1 MYRHVLPVL
10 LMIGYAPL
18 QAVAQEQGHE
28 RIDSL
33 IHALARPGADT
44 ARVNTLNTL
53 AQAYMDVEPDS
64 AIGYA
69 SQAQRLAEE
78 LAFEPGLG
86 EALRIAGTGHLRQQ
100 EYGIASSQLQRALA
114 LWAEL
119 GDAEKQ
125 KKIHFALAHIAEQQS
140 DFPEALKQHL
150 LSMKLAEQ
158 LGDSAA
164 VLDGRMD
171 IGVVYGHMGE
181 HAKATALL
189 EQVLQTYERTGD
201 SLGIA
206 KACNNLGNVL
216 DDEGRP
222 DEARTYLNRAVA
234 LTRALGHPMGE
245 AITLGSLANHYQRLE
260 QFDTA
265 LVYNER
271 ILVLFER
278 IGDPF
283 RLAAASINTGE
294 ILTRMKR
301 YDEAEEY
308 LNKGI
313 EYARSVG
320 AKQWLSN
327 AHAGLYDIANAQG
340 ESAKALEQFKLHIA
354 YQDSITNEANTRKAV
369 QVQMQYDFDK
379 KEAATQAEQEKKD
392 ERQRLVRNSIA
403 GGLVL
408 SLLFLGVVWRQ
419 RNKINAARKRSDE
432 LLLNIL
438 PEEVADEL
446 KATGA
451 AEAKHFD
458 TATILF
464 TDFKGFTQLSEQV
477 SPAEL
482 VAELNTCFKAFD
494 GIMGTYRIEKIKTIG
509 DAYMAAGG
517 LPDPQHGSAADVV
530 RAALEMQAFMAKHK
544 AEREAAGKPYFE
556 MRVGIHSGPVVAGIV
571 GVKKFQYDIWGDT
584 VNTASRMESSG
595 EAGQVNISEATYTL
609 VKDEPGLTFSPRGKV
624 QAKGKGELEMYF
636 VGRSPGEG

>member
-44 ARVNTLNTL
+44 ARVNTPNTL

-340 ESAKALEQFKLHIA
+340 DRRKARFMVEKAL
-354 YQDSITNEANTRKAV
+354 
-369 QVQMQYDFDK
+369 
-379 KEAATQAEQEKKD
+379 AEDPSLEGA
-392 ERQRLVRNSIA
+392 R
-403 GGLVL
+403 VL
-408 SLLFLGVVWRQ
+408 L
-419 RNKINAARKRSDE
+419 
-432 LLLNIL
+432 
-438 PEEVADEL
+438 
-446 KATGA
+446 
-451 AEAKHFD
+451 D
-458 TATILF
+458 TL
-464 TDFKGFTQLSEQV
+464 
-477 SPAEL
+477 
-482 VAELNTCFKAFD
+482 
-494 GIMGTYRIEKIKTIG
+494 R
-509 DAYMAAGG
+509 
-517 LPDPQHGSAADVV
+517 
-530 RAALEMQAFMAKHK
+530 
-544 AEREAAGKPYFE
+544 
-556 MRVGIHSGPVVAGIV
+556 
-571 GVKKFQYDIWGDT
+571 
-584 VNTASRMESSG
+584 
-595 EAGQVNISEATYTL
+595 
-609 VKDEPGLTFSPRGKV
+609 
-624 QAKGKGELEMYF
+624 
-636 VGRSPGEG
+636 